1 MSTLHPWE
9 IQLPEA
15 KRQAASKPKEE
26 GLGAGTKTYTWR
38 GETYFGATDVA
49 AEADCSRQ
57 AVYAHMRKYGNL
69 DRLGDKN
76 LPHPRA
82 KVVEVLG
89 HSWVSERAFARD
101 IGVSLSRV
109 QRWRRSGAKGVAKM
123 EAAVRQLHDAA
134 EKPQSTVTGE

>member
-1 MSTLHPWE
+1 MTPMHPWE
-9 IQLPEA
+9 TRLPEV
-15 KRQAASKPKEE
+15 KRPSAPAPKEE

-38 GETYFGATDVA
+38 GETYFGAADVA

-89 HSWVSERAFARD
+89 HRWASERAFARD
-101 IGVSLSRV
+101 LGVPVIQV

-134 EKPQSTVTGE
+134 EEARSTVTEE